1 MSFGP
6 GWYDDPDDAKAERYW
21 DGQNWSPNRRR
32 KQAPPI
38 PRESA
43 SPPPTYYPV
52 APPQH
57 ADASSSLPYPDQSA
71 QYPAYGFDAAP
82 PTPSAQRRESTNG
95 APNGFDASFI
105 GVVGPLIAF
114 CGVGLVISA
123 FLTWGKAR
131 AAGTFVG
138 MDASW
143 SVTYP
148 GVGDP
153 TQRGSLSDRDGTVVL
168 SPNEVIDTTNPGW
181 VAIVLGVVA
190 IALGAAYHTTRRREF
205 TAASALCGIVA
216 FAFCA
221 NYLADVRDAFGDPA
235 RFVTIDFAAGF
246 GLWAATGLTVILV
259 VVSVAAFFSQRP
271 NG

>member
-21 DGQNWSPNRRR
+21 DGQSWSPNRRR
-32 KQAPPI
+32 KQAPPV
-38 PRESA
+38 PRQSA
-43 SPPPTYYPV
+43 SPPPTYFPV
-52 APPQH
+52 APPQNS
-57 ADASSSLPYPDQSA
+57 DASSLLPYPDQSA
-71 QYPAYGFDAAP
+71 HYPAYGYDAAP
-82 PTPSAQRRESTNG
+82 STPSAQRRESSGG
-95 APNGFDASFI
+95 APNWLDTGFI
-105 GVVGPLIAF
+105 GVVGPLVAL

-131 AAGTFVG
+131 AAATLDGIN
-138 MDASW
+138 ASW

-153 TQRGSLSDRDGTVVL
+153 TQRGSLSDGDGTLVL
-168 SPNEVIDTTNPGW
+168 SPNEILDTPNPGW

-190 IALGAAYHTTRRREF
+190 IAVGAVYHIKRRREF
-205 TAASALCGIVA
+205 TAATALCGIVA

-235 RFVTIDFAAGF
+235 RFVTVDFAAGF
-246 GLWAATGLTVILV
+246 GLWAATGLTVV
-259 VVSVAAFFSQRP
+259 VVVISITAFFSQRQ